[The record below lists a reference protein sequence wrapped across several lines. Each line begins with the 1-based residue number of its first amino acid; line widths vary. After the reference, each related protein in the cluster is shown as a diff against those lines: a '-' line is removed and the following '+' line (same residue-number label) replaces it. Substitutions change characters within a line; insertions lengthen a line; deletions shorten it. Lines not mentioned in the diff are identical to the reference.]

1 VSATARPTIA
11 PGHQIGKYEILD
23 HMATGGMAELYL
35 ARAKGIERFEK
46 LVAIKRILPH
56 QAGDAK
62 YVSMLLDEARIAAT
76 LHHSNIVQ
84 VFDIGEIDGD
94 YFYCMEYLHGSNVG
108 ALVDAAQRAG
118 RRVSDDEA
126 MSIILGVAAGLHYA
140 HERTDDSGQPL
151 GIVHRDISPTNIIVT
166 YDGGVKLVDFGLV
179 KATGRTTES
188 RSGVLKGKLAYM
200 SPEQCRGRPCDRR
213 SDLFSLSILLWEL
226 TTGQRLFTGECDFDY
241 LSAIVEKDIPSPSSV
256 LPGYDP
262 ALERIVMRGL
272 ARDPAERYQT
282 VEEMQLELEEFCR
295 ESKSRV
301 SPITLRNMMADLFR
315 DELAAWR
322 EARRAGVPLEDHL
335 LGRPRALAEGSVTR
349 SDETPIPGYRIDTT
363 PIPAA
368 VDRVPAPL
376 VSPPPARRR
385 RIGWAIAG
393 AILIAGAAV
402 AVTLGI
408 THRSGTDGVT
418 PAASAV
424 AAPAPPPTAAPSPA
438 PPAATPPTPTPP
450 PVVVEPAPIIVP
462 VIVPAETPTGPPPA
476 TRKSPVAGKTPPRP
490 AKKPAPAGRKPGP
503 DPDNLFPE

>member
-1 VSATARPTIA
+1 
-11 PGHQIGKYEILD
+11 
-23 HMATGGMAELYL
+23 MATGGMAELYL

-46 LVAIKRILPH
+46 LVAIKHILPH

-140 HERTDDSGQPL
+140 HERTDDSGEPL

-226 TTGQRLFTGECDFDY
+226 TTGQRLFTGECDYDY
-241 LSAIVEKDIPSPSSV
+241 LSAILEKDVPPPSSV
-256 LPGYDP
+256 LPGYP
-262 ALERIVMRGL
+262 SALEQIVMRGL
-272 ARDPAERYQT
+272 ARDPADRYQT
-282 VEEMQLELEEFCR
+282 VEELQLELEEFCR
-295 ESKSRV
+295 ESRSRV

-315 DELAAWR
+315 EELAAWR

-335 LGRPRALAEGSVTR
+335 LGRPRTLAEGSVTR
-349 SDETPIPGYRIDTT
+349 SDETPIPGYGIDAT

-368 VDRVPAPL
+368 VDRLPAPA
-376 VSPPPARRR
+376 VPPPPARRR
-385 RIGWAIAG
+385 TGWVIAG
-393 AILIAGAAV
+393 AIAIAAAAV
-402 AVTLGI
+402 AVTLGV
-408 THRSGTDGVT
+408 THGSGSDPRTPDEPAPVATPPAARAVATPTPT
-418 PAASAV
+418 PAPAPMPAP
-424 AAPAPPPTAAPSPA
+424 APAPTPAPPPPA
-438 PPAATPPTPTPP
+438 I
-450 PVVVEPAPIIVP
+450 VVEPAPIIVP
-462 VIVPAETPTGPPPA
+462 VIVPAEPPAPA
-476 TRKSPVAGKTPPRP
+476 TRKPSGKTTTRPP
-490 AKKPAPAGRKPGP
+490 KKPAPAGRKPGP